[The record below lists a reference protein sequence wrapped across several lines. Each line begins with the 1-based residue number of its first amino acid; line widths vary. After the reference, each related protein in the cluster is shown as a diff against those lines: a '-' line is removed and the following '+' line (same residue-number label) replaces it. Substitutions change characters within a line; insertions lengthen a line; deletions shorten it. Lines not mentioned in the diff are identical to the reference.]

1 MQDIGFIWRN
11 QENIS
16 NNINESTQI
25 RKEKEKNKRLS
36 INILPTEAKTNID
49 FLSDYKT
56 ENNRITPTKYVPFW
70 INDFEEKKKN
80 EFILNISSSEKYSLL
95 KIKKIKENKFSPFN
109 STSKLFKEENNSF
122 DTDIKENISNQYIY
136 YSLIKR
142 KKISSVKKYFESNI
156 SFIGKKNKIKYFQIY
171 RDCEIGIEENWQK
184 HQTIIFQDDDINS
197 EEDEISKGKQICL
210 VHIKEAITLKKK
222 NRKEKK

>member
-70 INDFEEKKKN
+70 INDFEEKKKK

-122 DTDIKENISNQYIY
+122 DTDIKGNISNQYIY
-136 YSLIKR
+136 YSIIKR

-156 SFIGKKNKIKYFQIY
+156 SFIGKNNKIKYFQIY